1 VVEPRGKHLT
11 PHPPPPSAPGA
22 PTAEISGEGADKSLL
37 QGPKLPSPSFFRLVV
52 IARELYLRGFNVVP
66 VDREKRPL
74 LGWSWESRPSWEEL
88 EKVMASRPSEVAG
101 LAICAGPRNP
111 KEPVCWLI
119 LGDVDDP
126 RVVDESS
133 LLKELL
139 KATVSWRTGPRCPK
153 CGQKHVEVLEPGRV
167 FRCPKCVMTFKA
179 EEALRG
185 LGFMSYVSSDLVDK
199 YLRGTLRGRAVELL
213 VKNYQLV
220 PPSLHPSGVE
230 YEWVKPID
238 FKDTDLGIRTL
249 TEEELLEL
257 LREIGVIKG
266 ESEPRARREGAERPK
281 KFREL
286 SDAQLLKVEELLK
299 PAYRPGDRQFMW
311 LYVAGYG
318 AKARISP
325 VSIAKLLKML
335 YDETGDGDDMRT
347 RASALV
353 YSYKK
358 AGVDLEPYAEDLKQL
373 LGVEPYGL
381 EREIEEAQVKGKS
394 GLQEILEDALGEE
407 KALEVLRELEEIFGT
422 ASPYRDSVIE
432 LLDFEAQLYAV
443 ANLRKLMTVRAR
455 RVEDENGSRLV
466 YKERVVIGAPTEVV
480 VYVNP
485 IGGITKY
492 QVKWEAYTRP
502 RSMVVGPALL
512 EEIVDRL
519 KAEGLVLSSRIVN
532 DVVAAIV
539 EGFIRRGKA
548 TIRTELESPGFYYL
562 DGKLVVVGYRVEEPS
577 KEGLRKALELLDEVA
592 TKWFGKVLDRFATVV
607 KWGVRAPFAYA
618 YKQLGKWIKWLYL
631 FGASN
636 TGKTTMAE
644 IATIHMWGLELGRH
658 EKTGASIDTPY
669 RLGVVLSQSTLP
681 VVVNEPGPA
690 LSKDEIIDMMKNA
703 VEKPIV
709 RGRQHRGTYVD
720 IPALAALAF
729 TSNKYFPKDEAFLR
743 RLLVLKFTHG
753 EKIPKEKVEEF
764 DRKVKPRLG
773 ELRAIGAF
781 IASYALKNGL
791 GEDPEDFSINA
802 LREAYREA
810 GLEPPSWLEL
820 EGSLE
825 SEEEFYEDIRESIR
839 SFLVERVNEEYSR
852 FVGRVVLDVGDK
864 AVSLERTDLSFEE
877 RAKVVLEKQLI
888 PWLILKGEVV
898 YVTKGMVEE
907 LRGRIGD
914 TTLKDVAELLGWS
927 YDSKHSFREGRK
939 VRNVSVA
946 YTSLEDFLSFL
957 QTKPE

>member
-1 VVEPRGKHLT
+1 L
-11 PHPPPPSAPGA
+11 S
-22 PTAEISGEGADKSLL
+22 
-37 QGPKLPSPSFFRLVV
+37 
-52 IARELYLRGFNVVP
+52 
-66 VDREKRPL
+66 
-74 LGWSWESRPSWEEL
+74 WSWESRPSWKEL
-88 EKVMASRPSEVAG
+88 EKVVVSRPNEVAG
-101 LAICAGPRNP
+101 LAVCAGPHNP

-126 RVVDESS
+126 RVVDESP

-167 FRCPKCVMTFKA
+167 FRCPKCIATFKA

-185 LGFMSYVSSDLVDK
+185 LGFMFYVSSDLVDK
-199 YLRGTLRGRAVELL
+199 YLRGTLRGKAVELL
-213 VKNYQLV
+213 VKNYQLL
-220 PPSLHPSGVE
+220 PPSLHPSGIE
-230 YEWVKPID
+230 YEWVKEID
-238 FKDTDLGIRTL
+238 FKDEWLGIRVL
-249 TEEELLEL
+249 DEEELVSLLDELGLERRTGAGPRRGARERVESP
-257 LREIGVIKG
+257 LRELGDG
-266 ESEPRARREGAERPK
+266 EILR
-281 KFREL
+281 
-286 SDAQLLKVEELLK
+286 LKELLK
-299 PAYRPGDRQFMW
+299 PAYRPHSRQFLW
-311 LYVAGYG
+311 LYTSGYG
-318 AKARISP
+318 AKARVSP
-325 VSIAKLLKML
+325 LSIAKLLKML
-335 YDETGDGDDMRT
+335 YEETGDEDPLPT
-347 RASALV
+347 RGGALV

-358 AGVDLEPYAEDLKQL
+358 AGVDLEPYAEGLRQL
-373 LGVEPYGL
+373 FGVEPYGL
-381 EREIEEAQVKGKS
+381 EREIDEAQVKGKT
-394 GLQEILEDALGEE
+394 GLQEVLEATLGEE
-407 KALEVLRELEEIFGT
+407 RALEVLRELEEIFGV
-422 ASPYRDSVIE
+422 ASPYKDSIIE

-455 RVEDENGSRLV
+455 RVEDESGSRFV
-466 YKERVVIGAPTEVV
+466 YKERVAIGAPTEVV

-492 QVKWEAYTRP
+492 QVRWEAQTRP
-502 RSMVVGPALL
+502 RPLIIGPCLL
-512 EEIVDRL
+512 EEVVDRL
-519 KAEGLVLSSRIVN
+519 KAEGLITCSRLASDVIVA
-532 DVVAAIV
+532 VV
-539 EGFIRRGKA
+539 EGFMRRGRA
-548 TIRTELESPGFYYL
+548 TVKTELETPGFYYL
-562 DGKLVVVGYRVEEPS
+562 DGKLVAVGYKVEEPS
-577 KEGLRKALELLDEVA
+577 RGELRKALELLNELA
-592 TKWFGKVLDRFATVV
+592 TWYEPVIEKFSTVI
-607 KWGVRAPFAYA
+607 KWGARAPFAYA

-644 IATIHMWGLELGRH
+644 IATIHVWGLELGKH

-669 RLGVVLSQSTLP
+669 RLGAVLSQSTLP

-690 LSKDEIIDMMKNA
+690 LSKEEIVEMVKNA

-743 RLLVLKFTHG
+743 RHIVLKFTHG

-764 DRKVKPRLG
+764 EAKVKPRLG

-791 GEDPEDFSINA
+791 GESPEDFSINA

-810 GLEPPSWLEL
+810 GLEPPGWLEL
-820 EGSLE
+820 ESGLE
-825 SEEEFYEDIRESIR
+825 TEEEFYEDVRESIR
-839 SFLVERVNEEYSR
+839 SFLVGRINEEYR
-852 FVGRVVLDVGDK
+852 GFVGRVVLEMGDR
-864 AVSLERTDLSFEE
+864 AVSLDRTDLSLEE

-888 PWLILKGEVV
+888 PWLILKDEVV
-898 YVTKGMVEE
+898 YVTTEMVKE

-927 YDSKHSFREGRK
+927 YDRKHSFKERGK

-946 YTSLEDFLSFL
+946 YTSIEDFLSFL
-957 QTKPE
+957 QAKPE